1 MGFCWRASDDCES
14 CFNALIPG
22 PQLPLGLFTIADKG
36 WRQSRHS
43 KAWSDISRWA
53 EQEEEEEEENI
64 LLFCLSLTSSVPP
77 SVLGSDI
84 IGAEVFPII

>member
-1 MGFCWRASDDCES
+1 MGFCWRASNDCES

-36 WRQSRHS
+36 WRQSRQS

-53 EQEEEEEEENI
+53 EQEEEEEEGGGEYSP
-64 LLFCLSLTSSVPP
+64 LLPLPDLLCSPLCPWF
-77 SVLGSDI
+77 
-84 IGAEVFPII
+84 